1 MCGYVQ
7 QAQVVFNKDSS
18 HRSYLNLQLSY
29 RGSERQPP
37 SCLSLALTFS
47 SVLLEKSQNGEHDAS
62 LNTENRLRL
71 ATDEFNSQPGMIQR
85 WRVDEDRFKAC
96 LNLIVGT
103 TPGARCL
110 IQHHLNFHKWQLSCF
125 TAELL
130 RSTRWLLGA
139 SPRYAKEAAKV
150 MLTVDKEVQ
159 ENFLRN
165 HISWFCVHAKKTKVS
180 ARSKLR
186 PSVAEWD
193 KLVDYTCV
201 MQCVRKQAAQ
211 TLQHVDP
218 ATLASVMDQLQEA
231 FMARPRV

>member
-139 SPRYAKEAAKV
+139 SPRATCSAGGEAICGQGD
-150 MLTVDKEVQ
+150 VDRGQGGARELFAEPYFLVLCARQ
-159 ENFLRN
+159 EDEGFSTIKIET
-165 HISWFCVHAKKTKVS
+165 ISGRVGQVGRLHMCHAVC
-180 ARSKLR
+180 AQAGC
-186 PSVAEWD
+186 PD
-193 KLVDYTCV
+193 PPTC
-201 MQCVRKQAAQ
+201 
-211 TLQHVDP
+211 
-218 ATLASVMDQLQEA
+218 
-231 FMARPRV
+231 